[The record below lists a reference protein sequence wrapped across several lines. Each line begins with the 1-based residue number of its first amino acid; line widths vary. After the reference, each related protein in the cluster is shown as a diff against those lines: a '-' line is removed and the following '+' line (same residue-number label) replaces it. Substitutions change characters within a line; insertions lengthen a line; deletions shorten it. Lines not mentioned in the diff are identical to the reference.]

1 MKRYQLNQIAVLALW
16 LIALSMFGQAH
27 AQTSSAQASAQNRR
41 TSATKVRFASGNR
54 ALKIPLEIDNNLI
67 LMQVRVNGSR
77 PLKFIFDT
85 GASHSGIDSKVAAEL
100 GLKPKGLADGTATGG
115 RIKGTYTTGVS
126 LSVSGAEIS
135 NQTVFSMP
143 FPTVPGF
150 EFDGIIGYSFIN
162 QFVIEIDYLNKTM
175 NLYDPRTY
183 TYGGDGKSIPLSFDG
198 SKIPSVLTSI
208 VVEGRTPIEARLEV
222 DTGADGT
229 LVINGSFVKKQQL
242 LAAMPQAVK
251 DRGRGLGGEE
261 SRLLGQVKAVQLGEF
276 VMKDPPL
283 VLLLDTEVKSKDGDG
298 VVGGEIFRRF
308 KMIIDYSRKRMILE
322 PNKSFND
329 AYEIERG
336 TE

>member
-162 QFVIEIDYLNKTM
+162 QFVIEIDYLNKYM
-175 NLYDPRTY
+175 NLYDPRAYVYAGKEKPVPLLFRGGKIPFVLTKMVFEGRAPLEAKLEID
-183 TYGGDGKSIPLSFDG
+183 TGGDGTF
-198 SKIPSVLTSI
+198 
-208 VVEGRTPIEARLEV
+208 
-222 DTGADGT
+222 
-229 LVINGSFVKKQQL
+229 VIRYPFVKKQRL
-242 LAAMPQAVK
+242 LDAVPNATK
-251 DRGRGLGGEE
+251 DRGRGAGGEQQ
-261 SRLLGQVKAVQLGEF
+261 RVIGQVKAAHVGRFLL
-276 VMKDPPL
+276 KDLPL
-283 VLLLDTEVKSKDGDG
+283 ALDTEGESADEDVDG
-298 VVGGEIFRRF
+298 VIGGEIFRRF
-308 KMIIDYSRKRMILE
+308 KMILDYGHRRMFLE

-329 AYEIERG
+329 PYKLETG
-336 TE
+336 G

>member
-1 MKRYQLNQIAVLALW
+1 MKRHQLNQVAVLALW
-16 LIALSMFGQAH
+16 LIALSMFGQAN
-27 AQTSSAQASAQNRR
+27 AQ
-41 TSATKVRFASGNR
+41 KVRLASGNS
-54 ALKIPLEIDNNLI
+54 ALKIPLEIDNNII

-85 GASHSGIDSKVAAEL
+85 GASHSGINSKVAAEL
-100 GLKPKGLADGTATGG
+100 GLKPQGVADGTATGG
-115 RIKGTYTTGVS
+115 RIKGTYMTGVT
-126 LSVSGAEIS
+126 LSVSGAEVS
-135 NQTVFSMP
+135 NQIIFSMP

-150 EFDGIIGYSFIN
+150 EFDGVIGYGFIS
-162 QFVIEIDYLNKTM
+162 QFVVEIDYLNQTM

-183 TYGGDGKSIPLSFDG
+183 AYGGDGKSIPLSFDG

-208 VVEGRTPIEARLEV
+208 VVAGRVPVAAKLEI

-229 LVINGSFVKKQQL
+229 LVINSSFVKKQQL
-242 LAAMPQAVK
+242 LAAMPNVVQ

-283 VLLLDTEVKSKDGDG
+283 VLLLDTEVESKGGDG

-322 PNKSFND
+322 PNQNFND

-336 TE
+336 GE

>member
-1 MKRYQLNQIAVLALW
+1 MKRYGLNHFAMLALW
-16 LIALSMFGQAH
+16 LIALSLFGQAN
-27 AQTSSAQASAQNRR
+27 AQ
-41 TSATKVRFASGNR
+41 KVRFASGNS
-54 ALKIPLEIDNNLI
+54 ALKIPLEINNNLI

-85 GASHSGIDSKVAAEL
+85 GASHSGIDAKVATEL
-100 GLKPKGLADGTATGG
+100 GLKPEGAADGTATGG
-115 RIKGTYTTGVS
+115 RIQGTYMTGIS
-126 LSVSGAEIS
+126 LSVPGAEVS
-135 NQTVFSMP
+135 NQLIFSMP
-143 FPTVPGF
+143 FPAVPGF
-150 EFDGIIGYSFIN
+150 EFDGVIGYGFIS
-162 QFVIEIDYLNKTM
+162 QFVVEIDYLKKTM

-183 TYGGDGKSIPLSFDG
+183 AYRGEGKTIPLSFDG

-208 VVEGRTPIEARLEV
+208 VVDERTPVPARLEI

-229 LVINGSFVKKQQL
+229 LVINSSFVKKQQL
-242 LAAMPQAVK
+242 LEAMPKAVQ

-261 SRLLGQVKAVQLGEF
+261 NRLLGQLKAVQLGLF
-276 VMKDPPL
+276 VMRDPPV
-283 VLLLDTEVKSKDGDG
+283 VLLLDTEVESKGGDG

-336 TE
+336 A